1 MGTVRPGDTRA
12 GRLRVQ
18 GRDGKLVP
26 DQVDPLH
33 ALSRI
38 EADAGMRE

>member
-18 GRDGKLVP
+18 GRDGKLANRVG
-26 DQVDPLH
+26 PLH